1 MRPMTQDCPYVS
13 RGGLKLAGAL
23 DAFGFDPAGMTC
35 ADLGCNIGGFSDCL
49 LQRGA
54 ASIYAVDT
62 GYGQLAWTLRKDD
75 RVTVMERTN
84 AMHCEPPALVDLV
97 VIDLAWT
104 VQSHAIP
111 AGAAWLKPGGRII
124 SLVKPHYEAAKRDPE
139 YRKRKGGGKT
149 AHLTDDAAAAIFQQ
163 TCDDLAAEGYRV
175 LDSIL
180 SPIRGKGG
188 GCEYLILV
196 ERASE

>member
-124 SLVKPHYEAAKRDPE
+124 SLVKPHYEAAKRDPA
-139 YRKRKGGGKT
+139 YRKRKGGAKT
-149 AHLTDDAAAAIFQQ
+149 EHLTDEAAADIFQQ
-163 TCDDLAAEGYRV
+163 TCDDLVAEGYRV

>member
-1 MRPMTQDCPYVS
+1 MSEDCPYVS

-23 DAFGFDPAGMTC
+23 DAFGTDVTNLAC

-54 ASIYAVDT
+54 ASIIAIDT
-62 GYGQLAWTLRKDD
+62 GYGQLAWTLRKDP

-84 AMHCEPPALVDLV
+84 ALHCAPTAMVELV

-104 VQSHAIP
+104 VQSFAVP
-111 AGAAWLKPGGRII
+111 AGAAWLAKGGQII
-124 SLVKPHYEAAKRDPE
+124 SLVKPHYEAAKRDPA
-139 YRKRKGGGKT
+139 YRKRKGGAKT
-149 AHLTDDAAAAIFQQ
+149 EHLTDEAAADIFRQ
-163 TCDDLAAEGYRV
+163 TCDDLTADGYRV
-175 LDSIL
+175 LDSML

-188 GCEYLILV
+188 GVEYLALI
-196 ERASE
+196 EPT